1 MGSDPQRK
9 ALFRGDGRSPSKLR
23 AVVRRRLYS
32 FSVAAITNY
41 CKLSGLKHT
50 NVLSYRQLVSLGE
63 GHSISRAFLEALE
76 ENLLASEAT
85 GIS

>member
-41 CKLSGLKHT
+41 CKLSGLKQHKRVILQT
-50 NVLSYRQLVSLGE
+50 TGLAGRRSQYQQGLSGGSRGE
-63 GHSISRAFLEALE
+63 SSGF
-76 ENLLASEAT
+76 
-85 GIS
+85 